1 MECIFKHFST
11 FNKFTKLKNMVI
23 DTSKSNV
30 KDLVDPDKFPIW
42 DLKLTKATYSQL
54 WGWVIGSIRHSLGF
68 QLVVRDSKI

>member
-1 MECIFKHFST
+1 
-11 FNKFTKLKNMVI
+11 MVI

-42 DLKLTKATYSQL
+42 DLKLAQAVYSQS
-54 WGWVIGSIRHSLGF
+54 WSWVMGAIRHSLGF

>member
-1 MECIFKHFST
+1 
-11 FNKFTKLKNMVI
+11 MVI